1 MHIRVLLADDNVLF
15 REGMVSLLSRE
26 PDMTV
31 AGAARDA
38 AEVVRK
44 AVVLRPDVVL
54 MDLKMPLGGGVEA
67 TRQILRE
74 RPHQAICILT
84 ISEQESDLY
93 AAIRAGARGYL
104 LKTVAL
110 PELTRSIKL
119 LAAGGS
125 VIAPRLAARLLSQF
139 VKLSAGTPRPNIEM
153 SRLTV
158 REREVLGLVALGAQN
173 KEIAGRLAIS
183 QHTVKVHLHNL
194 LDKLE
199 LRNRR
204 QAAAYAVQSGL
215 VQQIRPTPQHV
226 AG

>member
-1 MHIRVLLADDNVLF
+1 MLIRVLLADDNVLF
-15 REGMVSLLSRE
+15 REGMVSLLGRQ

-31 AGAARDA
+31 VGAARDA

-67 TRQILRE
+67 TRQILQE
-74 RPHQAICILT
+74 RPDQAICILT
-84 ISEQESDLY
+84 ISEQETDLY

-110 PELTRSIKL
+110 SELTRSIKL

-125 VIAPRLAARLLSQF
+125 VITPRLAARLLSQF
-139 VKLSAGTPRPNIEM
+139 VKLSPSTSQPVADMG
-153 SRLTV
+153 RLTV
-158 REREVLGLVALGAQN
+158 REREVLGMVALGAQN

-215 VQQIRPTPQHV
+215 VRQVRPV
-226 AG
+226 AQDTMG